1 TRRVCPGYTE
11 GLDLVLRCQN
21 QVAKAGAE
29 RRHKH
34 LQPRR
39 SGSPESILSNR
50 SSSSPTS
57 LVIYTPL
64 PESQDFYAH
73 AFFVSCYVKARR
85 DPRTE
90 HGFLELLPSFFD
102 KLPSSSAFSL
112 SLSAVAHCYF
122 GAWEPA
128 IRDAERTEV
137 QNLYIKAL
145 RALQLALRDPQECV
159 SDEILV
165 AVCLLAFLEDTIS
178 ALMSRTRMEDHVKGA
193 TALIKQRR
201 SSTMKSDLSK
211 RLLIAVRHHIIT
223 NALATGMHVQEVSE
237 VWQDPEQLPSNPATL
252 LDAMS
257 LQAANV
263 LAAAAKHANSK
274 PSDKVRSDLLLRA
287 RTVASRLEI
296 WPSLVPQEWWPVS
309 FARESIP
316 QEIAEAGLHG
326 DHCDMYHDTSVCDT
340 WLTWRSTCLRV
351 FALIADYEQGEA
363 KSDAVLQLQQ
373 TVDDIFAAV
382 PFMLGSKSQ
391 MVPLHH
397 YHSAAAFGG
406 LTLWPPLKTIMDHV
420 RHLRS
425 NQILFLGQQIKRIGT
440 LYDVRNPDRGSSH
453 RGGSP

>member
-1 TRRVCPGYTE
+1 MSS
-11 GLDLVLRCQN
+11 LQ
-21 QVAKAGAE
+21 AKTHKGAAK
-29 RRHKH
+29 RMIDPMS
-34 LQPRR
+34 L
-39 SGSPESILSNR
+39 SIDAR
-50 SSSSPTS
+50 SSATRP
-57 LVIYTPL
+57 
-64 PESQDFYAH
+64 DH
-73 AFFVSCYVKARR
+73 
-85 DPRTE
+85 PRTE

-102 KLPSSSAFSL
+102 KLPSSSALSL

-137 QNLYIKAL
+137 QKFYIKAL
-145 RALQLALRDPQECV
+145 EALQLALRDPQECV
-159 SDEILV
+159 SDEVLV

-178 ALMSRTRMEDHVKGA
+178 TLMSRTRMEDHVKGA

-201 SSTMKSDLSK
+201 SSTMTSDLSK

-223 NALATGMHVQEVSE
+223 NALATGMHVQEISE

-296 WPSLVPQEWWPVS
+296 WPSLVPQEWWPVP

-351 FALIADYEQGEA
+351 FALVADYEQGEA
-363 KSDAVLQLQQ
+363 KSDAVLHLQQ

-382 PFMLGSKSQ
+382 PFMLGSKSMPADMFDTAFKYPCFPGQ

-425 NQILFLGQQIKRIGT
+425 NQVLFLGQQIKRIGT
-440 LYDVRNPDRGSSH
+440 LYDVRNPDRGSFH
-453 RGGSP
+453 RGGSL